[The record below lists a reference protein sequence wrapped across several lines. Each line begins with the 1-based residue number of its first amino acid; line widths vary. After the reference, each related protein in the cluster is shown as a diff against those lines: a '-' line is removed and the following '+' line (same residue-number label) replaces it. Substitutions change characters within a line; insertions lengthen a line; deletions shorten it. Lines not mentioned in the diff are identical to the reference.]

1 MKIEIKNV
9 EINDIDRYNQCGMDG
24 RTILAGHVKLI
35 ATDDDGNT
43 GITYLEEKVVEKLGV
58 AYIKDHITL
67 TYSDICQEFFVNISQ
82 NDFKN
87 DPTRNP
93 ARCVTVR
100 FLGTKNGENTEV
112 WQNTDSGCYY
122 LRMLSNEPFARWM
135 TCGGRSTG
143 WVDRKEIRPNVTF
156 MNAENGEIETVRYD
170 DWNGTAA
177 YSDTFNPNFRTLE

>member
-43 GITYLEEKVVEKLGV
+43 GITYLEEKVV
-58 AYIKDHITL
+58 
-67 TYSDICQEFFVNISQ
+67 ISQ

-100 FLGTKNGENTEV
+100 FLETKNGENTEV